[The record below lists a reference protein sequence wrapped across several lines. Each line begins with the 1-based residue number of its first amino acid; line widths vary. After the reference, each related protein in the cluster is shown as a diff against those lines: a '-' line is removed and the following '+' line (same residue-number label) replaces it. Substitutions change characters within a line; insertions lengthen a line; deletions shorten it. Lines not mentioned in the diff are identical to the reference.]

1 MTEVPGFLLELGLRP
16 DADERAVRR
25 AYAVELKKI
34 DQETQAQQF
43 QRLRE
48 AYEAALYWARHA
60 RETETAQEVQ
70 TAPAA
75 ASAQPSGD
83 VAQPE
88 PEPEP
93 VPAPAPVAI
102 PSPAPAAH
110 GEHAPSPPLAAVDD
124 RTVARHDNVRDLM
137 VALDTRLREDPLQ
150 TVREA
155 TALLEATLEDP
166 RLLDMDT
173 RVLFEANIAH
183 LLACGWRPGH
193 EYLFEAALGVF
204 DWRTDSA
211 RLLRLGQAGQVVD
224 RAIVEQDAQA
234 QQPPADRDTQRQYLE
249 LLRRTADP
257 GLQALALGLG
267 RVMHAAH
274 TYPTWLRLT
283 MDTANIEHW
292 RERNADLA
300 RSTAQNQ
307 PSMASAH
314 SGSIT
319 PSQMKAWFVAFCGA
333 VVLIFLLKTVVT
345 GEANQGATTASTA
358 AGRAG
363 AAAMAQ
369 AIRKLPTSQSSPASR
384 SELPDTGANDATG
397 RLPALQAPLNGKT
410 GAAAPSAQRPAI
422 EPDPPVAQYTRQPH
436 VAYPAMSRRLGE
448 QGLVVLRIMVQ
459 PTGSV
464 SDATVLQSSG
474 FERLDAAAIDA
485 VRGAQ
490 VAPMKS
496 MNGRAVAAWYKASIN
511 FLLSD
516 VASGPATSTKP
527 GSKPSY
533 GDTVTAAVRPNILF
547 SKDVP
552 GNPLVEYTL
561 DLAAD
566 GKIVAAKL
574 SRASGVP
581 EWDAAALRAIQ
592 KTGHMPLTE
601 QGTVPPKM
609 VLALRPKVQ

>member
-34 DQETQAQQF
+34 DQETQAERF

-48 AYEAALYWARHA
+48 AYEAALYWARHV
-60 RETETAQEVQ
+60 REAEAAQEIQAATANAQ
-70 TAPAA
+70 T
-75 ASAQPSGD
+75 SGD
-83 VAQPE
+83 VAQPH
-88 PEPEP
+88 PQPVT
-93 VPAPAPVAI
+93 VPAPAT
-102 PSPAPAAH
+102 H
-110 GEHAPSPPLAAVDD
+110 DEHAPSLPPAADAD
-124 RTVARHDNVRDLM
+124 RTVPRHDSVRDIM
-137 VALDTRLREDPLQ
+137 VALDTRLQEDPLQ

-155 TALLEATLEDP
+155 TVLLEATLEDP
-166 RLLDMDT
+166 RLLDMDA

-193 EYLFEAALGVF
+193 EYLFEAALVVF

-211 RLLRLGQAGQVVD
+211 RLLRLGQAGHLVD

-234 QQPPADRDTQRQYLE
+234 QQSPADRDTQRQYLE
-249 LLRRTADP
+249 LLRHTADP
-257 GLQALALGLG
+257 GPQALALGLG

-300 RSTAQNQ
+300 RSTVQNQ

-319 PSQMKAWFVAFCGA
+319 ASQMTAWFVAFCGA
-333 VVLIFLLKTVVT
+333 VILIFLLRTVAT
-345 GEANQGATTASTA
+345 GEGNQGTATANA
-358 AGRAG
+358 AAARAG
-363 AAAMAQ
+363 AAAMAE
-369 AIRKLPTSQSSPASR
+369 AIRKLPTSQSSPPSL
-384 SELPDTGANDATG
+384 SGLPDSSANDATA
-397 RLPALQAPLNGKT
+397 RWPALQAPINGKT
-410 GAAAPSAQRPAI
+410 GTNAPSAQRPAT
-422 EPDPPVAQYTRQPH
+422 EPDPPVAQYTKQPH
-436 VAYPAMSRRLGE
+436 VAYPTMSKRLGE
-448 QGLVVLRIMVQ
+448 QGRVVLKVMVQ

-474 FERLDAAAIDA
+474 FARLDAAAIDA

-490 VAPMKS
+490 VVPMKS
-496 MNGRAVAAWYKASIN
+496 MNGRTVAAWYKASIN
-511 FLLSD
+511 FVLSD
-516 VASGPATSTKP
+516 VASGSATSTRP
-527 GSKPSY
+527 ESKRNY
-533 GDTVTAAVRPNILF
+533 GDAVTAAVRPNILF
-547 SKDVP
+547 TKEVP

-566 GKIVAAKL
+566 GKILAANL

-581 EWDAAALRAIQ
+581 EWDAAALRAIH

-609 VLALRPKVQ
+609 VLGLRPKVQ